1 MSEEQIKQIRR
12 NQLKLEV
19 VKTYEPLIT
28 DDERYL
34 IVRIENT
41 EEEYCTTESEMR
53 YYGIYLGK

>member
-1 MSEEQIKQIRR
+1 MTNEQIKQIRR

-34 IVRIENT
+34 IVKIENT
-41 EEEYCTTESEMR
+41 SEEYCTTGSELR
-53 YYGIYLGK
+53 YYGINIE